1 MPIQSNLSVSPYF
14 DDYDYDADYYRILF
28 KPATAVQVRE
38 LNQLQTILQRQI
50 EEFGDVILKRGTLLD
65 GCQASFTTALPFVKL
80 LDETVDGAAANV
92 ADYIGLFA
100 RGETGNTIALV
111 VDSVNGFVAQ
121 DPDLKTLYLRY
132 LDAGSNSNTLT
143 FAKNETLEIYNN
155 DRRLY
160 DIDIVNGSSGFSNAD
175 TVVILSAIEVQNTS
189 GGTTFANGTL
199 QVGENIVDPTTN
211 ATVEILAVDTTSNTD
226 AITLRVA
233 PLSSELVQANT
244 TSWTFSNNSSVTS
257 SNTNNDAVITRVI
270 GSGATASL
278 LTTQTGIID
287 SITLEQSGSGYTV
300 LPHVTISTRNGS
312 ASTVDTLNL
321 AAENFLAR
329 VTVADNADEGIDNE
343 TVGVGYAMTV
353 TEGKIYQKGQF
364 LRVAPQS
371 LIVSKYS
378 NTQSDVAVGFQ
389 TVESVAN
396 ASVDSS
402 LNDNAAGYL
411 NENAPGA
418 DRLKLVPQLVKR
430 TFAEADNDPDFFPIY
445 KFSEGRPYSQ
455 RTAPEYNKIADEL
468 ARRTYEESGNY
479 TLNPFEI
486 TTRSTIDIANS
497 DTTFTYLIDPG
508 LAYINGYR
516 VETSRNFAKNVDKS
530 KVATTVA
537 NSSLDLVYGNY
548 VRCNEFVGL
557 HNFSTAQ
564 LVELHGTAGDAISVN
579 AGVFSDPNDQ
589 IGTARIR
596 SVVYE
601 SGVQGTSDAVYR
613 VYLFDIR
620 MSTGR
625 NFKNVRSIYSTDGI
639 ADVVLELDPSSATN
653 VAVLKETKKN
663 SLIVDTQKPLASLSN
678 IRYKYRTS
686 KEAVVVAAN
695 GLITV
700 ANNTGAEWP
709 YSGALTTTEKN
720 ELIIIPENNL
730 IANSNLS
737 GTITASNTVITGNST
752 SFASELEVGDY
763 IIADGNTDLIA
774 LITSITDNEE
784 ATYVPEGV
792 LSSTTNDTFAKV
804 YPKDIPIPLANRS
817 AMTASVSG
825 SNLTLDVD
833 ITMDVANTATVVYNQ
848 RINGATPVNKP
859 ATRTAYVKIQAN
871 THPETVNGPWCL
883 GIPDVFRLR
892 GVYAGTTTSDT
903 EITEEFYIDH
913 NQNEN
918 YYDLSYLYQRPSS
931 TYTIGAD
938 DVLLVEF
945 DCFERAADGGV
956 MTIGSYTLDD
966 ETALASLTSNVNT
979 LEIPELIT
987 KDRYH
992 DLREVFDFR
1001 PTVLPTA
1008 NIETTPASADVNPD
1022 ESDYANSLFS
1032 ATDIKFPVPEGDIF
1046 FDMDYYSARI
1056 DTIIVNSDSEFEFAI
1071 GRDVRTFA
1079 ANQFPLYRVIVP
1091 PYPSLPKNLS
1101 SNVSELLDRKIASGS
1116 FTSNRRNRF
1125 TIVAEEIKQQSQGY
1139 TMEEI
1144 GKLER
1149 RIEAL
1154 EYYSNLSQ
1162 TENAVKDLSLPS
1174 SIDATIERFKFGFFV
1189 DNFATYD
1196 YSDRTDPSFAATI
1209 YEYVLQPAG
1218 GSYKLPLQVASS
1230 SRGLLSGTKVR
1241 FPYERKNLLSQSFA
1255 TTGPR
1260 EVAPAP
1266 EPEPAF
1272 TTICQNI
1279 TNRNENFTQTDSAA
1293 QYAAVSNPSSWTGV
1307 TEESIFTLTS
1317 NTQANGQ
1324 SITLDFSLYWGTD
1337 RIVIQQST
1345 SPSGTFTTV
1354 FDTKTNFSQVT
1365 GLSTS
1370 ERRVLRNLQIPTTAL
1385 SYPEDWLSPDFD
1397 DATNTANDPNYTFS
1411 LNAGFLK
1418 FIGQFSFNYDTS
1430 KGRYLKVIVQKASP
1444 NFVYRI
1450 CYPGDSLV
1458 DPIYRTIGA
1467 VQSSIKPIR
1476 YEKPKP
1482 VIVDPG
1488 TVDPPPPVDGDEG
1501 EPTDLVGPYLGVGG
1515 FGGGGGG
1522 NWGIV
1527 GGAPIWGFT
1536 GTPEPEIF
1544 SVIDIRNTENIA

>member
-50 EEFGDVILKRGTLLD
+50 EEFGDTILQRGTLLD
-65 GCQASFTTALPFVKL
+65 GCQASFSTAIPFVKL

-92 ADYIGLFA
+92 SDYVGLFA

-111 VDSVNGFVAQ
+111 VDAVNGFVAQ

-132 LDAGSNSNTLT
+132 LDAGSNSNTTT

-160 DIDIVNGSSGFSNAD
+160 DIDIINGSSGFSNAD
-175 TVVILSAIEVQNTS
+175 SVVILSAIEVQNTT
-189 GGTTFANGTL
+189 GGTTFSNGAL
-199 QVGENIVDPTTN
+199 QVGENIVDATTN
-211 ATVEILAVDTTSNTD
+211 ATVEIIEVNTTANTNAV
-226 AITLRVA
+226 TLRVA
-233 PLSSELVQANT
+233 PLSSQLAIANT

-257 SNTNNDAVITRVI
+257 SNTNNEAVITRVI
-270 GSGATASL
+270 GSGASASL
-278 LTTQTGIID
+278 LTTLTGIVD
-287 SITLEQSGSGYTV
+287 SVTLDQSGSGYTV
-300 LPHVTISTRNGS
+300 LPHVTISTRNNS

-329 VTVADNADEGIDNE
+329 VTIANDDTDEGIDEE
-343 TVGVGYAMTV
+343 TIGVGYAMTV

-378 NTQSDVAVGFQ
+378 NTQSDVAVGFT
-389 TVESVAN
+389 TVESIAN
-396 ASVDSS
+396 ASIDTS

-418 DRLKLVPQLVKR
+418 DRLKLVPRLVKR
-430 TFAEADNDPDFFPIY
+430 TFAEVENDPDFFPIY

-455 RTAPEYNKIADEL
+455 RTSPEYNKIADEL

-486 TTRSTIDIANS
+486 TTRSTVDIANS

-516 VETSRNFAKNVDKS
+516 VETVRNFAKNVDKA
-530 KVATTVA
+530 KVTTTVA

-564 LVELHGTAGDAISVN
+564 LVELHGTAGNAISVN

-596 SVVYE
+596 SIVHE

-620 MSTGR
+620 MNTGR
-625 NFKNVRSIYSTDGI
+625 NFKNIESIYSTDGI
-639 ADVVLELDPSSATN
+639 ADVVLEPNPYVDGEN
-653 VAVLKETKKN
+653 IAVLKETKKN
-663 SLIVDTQKPLASLSN
+663 SLIIDTKKPLASLSN

-686 KEAVVVAAN
+686 DEAVPVAAN

-700 ANNTGAEWP
+700 ANNSGAEWP

-720 ELIIIPENNL
+720 ELIVIPENNL
-730 IANSNLS
+730 ISNVNLS
-737 GTITASNTVITGNST
+737 GNVSANST
-752 SFASELEVGDY
+752 TGLTGDGSANFASDLQVGDY
-763 IIADGNTDLIA
+763 IIVGGNTDQIV
-774 LITSITDNEE
+774 LITSIKDSDE
-784 ATYVPEGV
+784 ATFEPSGALNGV
-792 LSSTTNDTFAKV
+792 SGETFAKV

-817 AMTASVSG
+817 DMSASIVG
-825 SNLTLDVD
+825 TNLTLDVD
-833 ITMDVANTATVVYNQ
+833 IDMDTANTVTVVYNQ
-848 RINGATPVNKP
+848 RITNAAAVAKL

-892 GVYAGTTTSDT
+892 GVYAGETTSDAN
-903 EITEEFYIDH
+903 ITDEFYVDH

-938 DVLLVEF
+938 DILLVEF
-945 DCFERAADGGV
+945 DCFERQLDGGM
-956 MTIGSYTLDD
+956 MTINSYDIND
-966 ETALASLTSNVNT
+966 EAALSSLTSNVNT
-979 LEIPELIT
+979 VEIPELIT

-1001 PTVLPTA
+1001 PTVLATA
-1008 NIETTPASADVNPD
+1008 NVETTPASADINPE
-1022 ESDYANSLFS
+1022 ESEYANALFS
-1032 ATDIKFPVPEGDIF
+1032 ATDIKFPVPEGDVF
-1046 FDMDYYSARI
+1046 FDMSYYTPRT
-1056 DTIIVNSDSEFEFAI
+1056 DTIIVNSDAEFEFAI
-1071 GRDVRTFA
+1071 GRDIRTFA
-1079 ANQFPLYRVIVP
+1079 ANQFPLYRVNVP

-1101 SNVSELLDRKIASGS
+1101 SNIDELLDRKIASGS
-1116 FTSNRRNRF
+1116 FTSQRQNRF
-1125 TIVAEEIKQQSQGY
+1125 TITTEEIREQSQGY

-1144 GKLER
+1144 GKLES

-1154 EYYSNLSQ
+1154 EYYANLSE
-1162 TENAVKDLSLPS
+1162 TENRVKELSLPS
-1174 SIDATIERFKFGFFV
+1174 SVDSTIERFKFGFFI
-1189 DNFATYD
+1189 DNFSSYD
-1196 YSDRTDPSFAATI
+1196 VSDTTDPSFAATI
-1209 YEYVLQPAG
+1209 YDYVLQPASG
-1218 GSYKLPLQVASS
+1218 DYMLPLQVAKG
-1230 SRGLLSGTKVR
+1230 SRGLLSGSKIQ

-1255 TTGPR
+1255 TSGPR
-1260 EVAPAP
+1260 EVAPPP
-1266 EPEPAF
+1266 EPEPSWA
-1272 TTICQNI
+1272 TVCQNI
-1279 TNRNENFTQTDSAA
+1279 TNRNESFTPTDNAI
-1293 QYAAVSNPSSWTGV
+1293 QYDAVSDINSWAGV

-1317 NTQANGQ
+1317 NTAANGQ
-1324 SITLDFSLYWGTD
+1324 LISLAFSLYWGTD
-1337 RIVIQQST
+1337 RIVIKQSNNPNFAVNVT
-1345 SPSGTFTTV
+1345 DV
-1354 FDTKTNFSQVT
+1354 FDTKTGVVSKILEN
-1365 GLSTS
+1365 
-1370 ERRVLRNLQIPTTAL
+1370 ERRELRNLNISTTAL
-1385 SYPEDWLSPDFD
+1385 PYPEDWLSPDFD
-1397 DATNTANDPNYTFS
+1397 DAANLVDDPNYSFS
-1411 LNAGFLK
+1411 KAAGFLK
-1418 FIGQFSFNYDTS
+1418 FIGKFSFNYDTS

-1458 DPIYRTIGA
+1458 DPIYRTIGPRIE
-1467 VQSSIKPIR
+1467 S
-1476 YEKPKP
+1476 P
-1482 VIVDPG
+1482 VLPP
-1488 TVDPPPPVDGDEG
+1488 PPPPV
-1501 EPTDLVGPYLGVGG
+1501 EPPPPICTGPIQPPLPPEIDPVGPV
-1515 FGGGGGG
+1515 
-1522 NWGIV
+1522 
-1527 GGAPIWGFT
+1527 
-1536 GTPEPEIF
+1536 EPPPAVQPPPPV
-1544 SVIDIRNTENIA
+1544 SVIDLGFIKPYLDMK